1 MRILSLS
8 VIVLCLFLSSCFLMS
23 HDVVIDNP
31 SNYKLSVFLDEET
44 FILAP
49 KNSIEISVS
58 HGKHQVRVIENSS
71 KIEKF
76 IWKDLAIKSDG
87 ILNISGSE
95 YVIEHCIFNNFENT
109 TTKDNKKKSVIINDF
124 TYYGNLELIKAD
136 SIFIPKSWDR
146 GLEENISSIDDVNP
160 RNKTL
165 SKIFRVG
172 DFENDFLRNVR

>member
-1 MRILSLS
+1 
-8 VIVLCLFLSSCFLMS
+8 
-23 HDVVIDNP
+23 
-31 SNYKLSVFLDEET
+31 
-44 FILAP
+44 
-49 KNSIEISVS
+49 
-58 HGKHQVRVIENSS
+58 
-71 KIEKF
+71 
-76 IWKDLAIKSDG
+76 
-87 ILNISGSE
+87 
-95 YVIEHCIFNNFENT
+95 VIEHCIFNNFENT